1 MVNTQALEQMNAQQL
16 RDVVLG
22 LMGTIKRH
30 ENVIADKDQIIVARD
45 RELLYRKT
53 KIDQLTQELAL
64 HRRWKFGR
72 SSEQLSGEQASL
84 LDESLDADIAAME
97 AELAALAP
105 STSDTDKESDRK
117 QKAQARPVPGQPAAY
132 RVPPRTR
139 FDDLPVRLRTQ
150 AHRRGRQREAGL
162 RTRHYLRRA
171 PHPRQVGLRP
181 LPDDHAGAS
190 AAPGHR

>member
-1 MVNTQALEQMNAQQL
+1 MVTTQALEQMNAHQL

-72 SSEQLSGEQASL
+72 SSEQLSGDQASL
-84 LDESLDADIAAME
+84 LEETLDTDIAAME

-105 STSDTDKESDRK
+105 STSDGDADTLRPEA
-117 QKAQARPVPGQPAAY
+117 KAQARGVSREPPAH
-132 RVPPRTR
+132 RVPP
-139 FDDLPVRLRTQ
+139 
-150 AHRRGRQREAGL
+150 
-162 RTRHYLRRA
+162 
-171 PHPRQVGLRP
+171 
-181 LPDDHAGAS
+181 
-190 AAPGHR
+190 